1 MLSEIFRFEVRY
13 QIRQPLFYICF
24 VVFFLLTFGAITTDS
39 VQIGGAIG
47 NVNRNAPYVIM
58 QILLVMSAIGVFS
71 TTAFVGTSVHRD
83 FEYNTH
89 ALFFTSPIRKR
100 DYFFGRFLGSF
111 TVAYLLFFSV
121 VLAIIVGSRMPW
133 LEAERIG
140 PFAKMPYL
148 FSMAVLVLPNVFLM
162 GAIFF
167 SLAAL
172 TRSMLYTYAGVA
184 VFFVGYA
191 VAGRFL
197 GDLKNEALA
206 SLLDPFGF
214 GSFSL
219 ATRYWTVYEKNA
231 GVIPLHGPLLYNR
244 LLWLAV
250 ALVVLLIG
258 FNRFRFVA
266 THEGRKARKKRLR
279 EESTIGADAAATPI
293 RTVAVTPSFSGPASL
308 RQLLYQTRLELNGM
322 FRSIPFL
329 VILLFGVL
337 NVVGGATQADR
348 LFGTRVWPVTNL
360 MISAIEGSFL
370 LFVLIILT
378 FYAGELVFRERS
390 VKLNEV
396 YDALP
401 ARTFVFWSA
410 KLVALIAAVFALL
423 LVAMV
428 TTIAVQAANG
438 YHFFEPLLYLK
449 GIFLVIG
456 SQFVLLAVLAL
467 FFQVATNNRYVGFLL
482 MTLYFVS
489 LFALPALHFQHHLY
503 IYGTTPD
510 APYSDMNG
518 YGHFV
523 RPMIWF
529 TLYWS
534 CFAVLLVLAVH
545 LFWVRGTESAA
556 RTRLILARQRFG
568 RGAAAVAL
576 LALIALAGCGGYIF
590 YNTNILNHYAT
601 DEERDTL
608 SAEFEKLYRKY
619 NRLPQPRI
627 MAVQSDVDIDPQ
639 RRFVSIRGTYG
650 LTNRTAIAIPAVNV
664 VMDPQR
670 KIISM
675 ALVDPISGRSMVRKL
690 ALSDPRHGYYIY
702 ELSSPLQPGQS
713 LRLQFRIEDRNPGF
727 VNDNSNT
734 EVVYNGTFFNS
745 ATHFPHIG
753 YQPFSELEDRN
764 KRKKNGLGP
773 VERLPKITDV
783 AAYGNSEIS
792 NEADWIT
799 YDTTVSTTP
808 GQIAIAPG
816 YLQREWTA
824 NSKRYFHY
832 RMDSPILD
840 FFAYMS
846 ADWAIRRDRWK
857 GVTIE
862 VYYDRKHP
870 FNVAR
875 MIDGVK
881 KSLDYFTVNFG
892 PYQHHQVRII
902 EFPRYARFAQSF
914 PNTIP
919 FSESIGFI
927 TRVKS
932 DEDIDYVFY
941 VTAHEVAHQWWAHQ
955 AIGANVQGATMLTE
969 TLAQYSALM
978 VMEKEFGQQTMRKFL
993 RYELNRY
1000 LAGRGGELVGEMPL
1014 MLVENQQYIHYAK
1027 GSLVMYALRDAIG
1040 EAPLNK
1046 AIAGYLDQ
1054 YKFKGPPYPTT
1065 IDFVNYVQQ
1074 NTPLAQRPLLDD
1086 LFRRITLYE
1095 NRAAEVSS
1103 TRRADGKYDVKVT
1116 VEAKKF
1122 YSDDRGRETAMPMH
1136 ESVDIGV
1143 FGEEGPKKKETVLF
1157 FQKRPITGAKQTFE
1171 MVVSGKPVKAGIDP
1185 YNKLIDRNPDDNVK
1199 KF

>member
-1 MLSEIFRFEVRY
+1 MLREIFKFEVRY
-13 QIRQPLFYICF
+13 QLRQPLFFICF

-89 ALFFTSPIRKR
+89 ASFFTSPIRKR

-111 TVAYLLFFSV
+111 TVAYLLFLSV
-121 VLAIIVGSRMPW
+121 VLAIIIGSHMPW

-140 PFAKMPYL
+140 PFARMPYL
-148 FSMAVLVLPNVFLM
+148 FSMAVLVLPNIFLM
-162 GAIFF
+162 GAVFF

-184 VFFVGYA
+184 AFFVGYA

-197 GDLKNEALA
+197 GDLKNEFLA

-214 GSFSL
+214 ASFSL

-231 GVIPLHGPLLYNR
+231 GVIPLQGALMYNR

-250 ALVVLLIG
+250 AALVLALG
-258 FNRFRFVA
+258 FHRFRFVA
-266 THEGRKARKKRLR
+266 SPEGRKLRRKRKRL
-279 EESTIGADAAATPI
+279 ESESPAAVASAPLRPLIVNPRFSAAA
-293 RTVAVTPSFSGPASL
+293 SF
-308 RQLLYQTRLELNGM
+308 RQLVCQTGLELNGM

-329 VILLFGVL
+329 VLVLFGIL
-337 NVVGGATQADR
+337 NVVGAATQADR

-401 ARTFVFWSA
+401 ARTFIFWAA
-410 KLVALIAAVFALL
+410 KLMALFAAVAALL
-423 LVAMV
+423 LVAML
-428 TTIAVQAANG
+428 TTIAVQAAAG
-438 YHFFEPLLYLK
+438 YHNFELLLYMK

-456 SQFVLLAVLAL
+456 TQFILLAVLAL
-467 FFQVATNNRYVGFLL
+467 FVQVITNNRYVGFLL
-482 MTLYFVS
+482 MSLYFIS
-489 LFALPALHFQHHLY
+489 LFVLPALHFQHHLY
-503 IYGTTPD
+503 LYDTTPN

-523 RPMIWF
+523 RPIFWF
-529 TLYWS
+529 TIYWAF
-534 CFAVLLVLAVH
+534 FASLLVLACH
-545 LFWVRGTESAA
+545 LLWVRGTEWSF

-568 RGAAAVAL
+568 KGALAVAVCSL
-576 LALIALAGCGGYIF
+576 LGFVGCGGFIY
-590 YNTNILNHYAT
+590 YNTNVLNHYVT
-601 DEERDTL
+601 DKERDTL
-608 SAEFEKLYRKY
+608 AAEFEKSYRKY
-619 NRLPQPRI
+619 NGLPQPRI
-627 MAVQSDVDIDPQ
+627 RAVQANVDIDPPN
-639 RRFVSIRGTYG
+639 RFVSIRGSY
-650 LTNRTAIAIPAVNV
+650 LMTNQTSEVIPAVHV
-664 VMDPQR
+664 VMDPNR
-670 KIISM
+670 LIRSM
-675 ALVDPISGRSMVRKL
+675 TLTNPGDGRSQV
-690 ALSDPRHGYYIY
+690 AATTLSDPRHGYYIY
-702 ELSSPLQPGQS
+702 QLSSPLQPGQNI
-713 LRLQFRIEDRNPGF
+713 RLQFHIEDRNPGF

-734 EVVYNGTFFNS
+734 LVVQNGTFFNS
-745 ATHFPHIG
+745 STHFPHIG
-753 YQPFSELEDRN
+753 YQPFAELEDRN
-764 KRKKNGLGP
+764 KRRKNGLGP

-783 AAYGNSEIS
+783 AAQRNSEIS

-799 YDTTVSTTP
+799 YDTTVSTIP

-824 NSKRYFHY
+824 NGRRYFHY

-840 FFAYMS
+840 FFSYLS
-846 ADWAIRRDRWK
+846 ADWDIKRDRWRD
-857 GVTIE
+857 VNIE
-862 VYYDRKHP
+862 IYFDRKHP
-870 FNVAR
+870 YNVDR

-881 KSLDYFTVNFG
+881 KSLDYFTANFG

-941 VTAHEVAHQWWAHQ
+941 VTAH
-955 AIGANVQGATMLTE
+955 
-969 TLAQYSALM
+969 
-978 VMEKEFGQQTMRKFL
+978 
-993 RYELNRY
+993 
-1000 LAGRGGELVGEMPL
+1000 
-1014 MLVENQQYIHYAK
+1014 
-1027 GSLVMYALRDAIG
+1027 
-1040 EAPLNK
+1040 
-1046 AIAGYLDQ
+1046 
-1054 YKFKGPPYPTT
+1054 
-1065 IDFVNYVQQ
+1065 
-1074 NTPLAQRPLLDD
+1074 
-1086 LFRRITLYE
+1086 
-1095 NRAAEVSS
+1095 
-1103 TRRADGKYDVKVT
+1103 
-1116 VEAKKF
+1116 
-1122 YSDDRGRETAMPMH
+1122 
-1136 ESVDIGV
+1136 
-1143 FGEEGPKKKETVLF
+1143 
-1157 FQKRPITGAKQTFE
+1157 
-1171 MVVSGKPVKAGIDP
+1171 
-1185 YNKLIDRNPDDNVK
+1185 
-1199 KF
+1199 